1 MELVLEFIKQNIFL
15 VGLVVVSG
23 GAFLASLLRRSGGPA
38 ISVVDATLLIN
49 REDALVLDVR
59 DPAEFAGGHIPEA
72 KNVPLAKLGERISE
86 LAQYKDRPIVVVCA
100 SGMRSATACNQLAKA
115 GFTQVKNLDGGM
127 GRWSEA
133 NLPLT
138 RKKA

>member
-1 MELVLEFIKQNIFL
+1 MEFIKQNIFL

>member
-1 MELVLEFIKQNIFL
+1 MEFIKQNIFL

-23 GAFLASLLRRSGGPA
+23 GAFLASLLRRPGGPA

>member
-49 REDALVLDVR
+49 RQDALVLDVR

-100 SGMRSATACNQLAKA
+100 SGMRSATACGQLAKA

>member
-23 GAFLASLLRRSGGPA
+23 GAFLASLLRRPGGPA

-72 KNVPLAKLGERISE
+72 KNVPLSKLGERISE

>member
-1 MELVLEFIKQNIFL
+1 MEFIKQNIFL

-86 LAQYKDRPIVVVCA
+86 LAQYKERPIVVVCA

>member
-1 MELVLEFIKQNIFL
+1 MEFIKQNIFL

-23 GAFLASLLRRSGGPA
+23 GAFLASLLRRPGGPA

-59 DPAEFAGGHIPEA
+59 DPAEYAGGHIPEA

>member
-23 GAFLASLLRRSGGPA
+23 GAFLASLLRRPGGPA